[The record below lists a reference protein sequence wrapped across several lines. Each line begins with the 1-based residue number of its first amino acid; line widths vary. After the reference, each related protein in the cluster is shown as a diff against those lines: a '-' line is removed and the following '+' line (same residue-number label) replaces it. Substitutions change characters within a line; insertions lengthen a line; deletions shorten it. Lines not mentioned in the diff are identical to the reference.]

1 MHNYK
6 ELKVW
11 QKTRLLVKEIY
22 LLTEKFPSN
31 EKYSLASQMQRA
43 AISVPANIA
52 EGAGRST
59 NKDFL
64 RFLDIA
70 LGSAFELETEII
82 LAFDIGYIDE
92 ECFNKVCEQVQE
104 IQKMIVVF
112 KQKLTE

>member
-22 LLTEKFPSN
+22 LLTEKFPLS

-92 ECFNKVCEQVQE
+92 ERFNKVCEQVQE
-104 IQKMIVVF
+104 IQKMIVGF